1 MTSVNG
7 IKKRWIFNNLGFV
20 VGIFV
25 VLVVAFN
32 FMIRGYFYSGIQ
44 QAVLNRSKEVYT
56 FFKDCCGERSNN
68 FAAKAVDY
76 IEEVAR
82 EKKFEVMIFDKSDEV
97 ILTSAAFLPQEM
109 QTYPDYWEAKNKDV
123 GVWVGRSTTGEKIL
137 AVSRSLYC
145 EDGEYIG
152 TIRYVV
158 SLETARGRIYI
169 STLLLMFIELLIILF
184 MIFSAT
190 YFIKS
195 IVNPV
200 SDISAKSRL
209 IAQGNFNIKI
219 DKKYNDEIG
228 QLSDAINNMAAELKE
243 SEKLKNDF
251 ISSISHE
258 LRTPL
263 TAIKGWAETMQIC
276 DSDPATMKRG
286 LEVIVK
292 EAGRLSSIVEEMLD
306 FSSMRERKVKLV
318 KEKIDILAELSE
330 AVYMFKNR
338 AEHEKKS
345 LIYSEPKMLPTVLG
359 DKNRL
364 KQVFINIIDNALKYT
379 SEGGGVS
386 VSTAEKDGEILIS
399 VTDNGCG
406 IPSEHLPNVK
416 KKFYKANHLQRGSGI
431 GLAIV
436 DEIVELHGGRLEII
450 SEEGFGTTV
459 TVVLPVYSANTVAN
473 GDSYEGT

>member
-1 MTSVNG
+1 MASVSG
-7 IKKRWIFNNLGFV
+7 IKKRWIINNLGFV
-20 VGIFV
+20 VGIFAI
-25 VLVVAFN
+25 LIVAFN

-44 QAVLNRSKEVYT
+44 QAVLGRSKEVYT
-56 FFKDCCGERSNN
+56 FFKDCCGEGADN
-68 FAAKAVDY
+68 FSAKAVDY

-82 EKKFEVMIFDKSDEV
+82 EKKFEVMVFDKSDEV
-97 ILTSAAFLPQEM
+97 ILTSAAFLPQKM

-123 GVWVGRSTTGEKIL
+123 GIWVGRSTTGEKIM

-152 TIRYVV
+152 TVRYVV

-169 STLLLMFIELLIILF
+169 STLLLIFIELLIILF
-184 MIFSAT
+184 MILSAT

-228 QLSDAINNMAAELKE
+228 QLSDAINNMAVELKE

-292 EAGRLSSIVEEMLD
+292 EAGRLSTIVEEMLD

-338 AEHEKKS
+338 AEHEKKM
-345 LIYSEPKMLPTVLG
+345 LMYSEPKMLPTVLG

-386 VSTAEKDGEILIS
+386 VSTSEKDGQILIS

-436 DEIVELHGGRLEII
+436 DEIVELHGGKLEII

-459 TVVLPVYSANTVAN
+459 TVILPVYNANAFS
-473 GDSYEGT
+473 GGE

>member
-1 MTSVNG
+1 M
-7 IKKRWIFNNLGFV
+7 
-20 VGIFV
+20 
-25 VLVVAFN
+25 
-32 FMIRGYFYSGIQ
+32 
-44 QAVLNRSKEVYT
+44 
-56 FFKDCCGERSNN
+56 
-68 FAAKAVDY
+68 
-76 IEEVAR
+76 
-82 EKKFEVMIFDKSDEV
+82 
-97 ILTSAAFLPQEM
+97 
-109 QTYPDYWEAKNKDV
+109 
-123 GVWVGRSTTGEKIL
+123 
-137 AVSRSLYC
+137 
-145 EDGEYIG
+145 
-152 TIRYVV
+152 
-158 SLETARGRIYI
+158 
-169 STLLLMFIELLIILF
+169 
-184 MIFSAT
+184 
-190 YFIKS
+190 
-195 IVNPV
+195 

-338 AEHEKKS
+338 AEHEKKT

-386 VSTAEKDGEILIS
+386 VSTSEKDGEILIS

-459 TVVLPVYSANTVAN
+459 TVVLPAYSANASVS
-473 GDSYEGT
+473 GVSYEGT

>member
-25 VLVVAFN
+25 VLVVSFN
-32 FMIRGYFYSGIQ
+32 FMIRGYFYTGIQ
-44 QAVLNRSKEVYT
+44 QAVLSRSKEVYT
-56 FFKDCCGERSNN
+56 FFKDCCGERSDN
-68 FAAKAVDY
+68 FSAKAVDY

-82 EKKFEVMIFDKSDEV
+82 EKKFEVMVFDKSDEV

-123 GVWVGRSTTGEKIL
+123 GIWIGRSATGEKVM

-158 SLETARGRIYI
+158 SLEIARGRIYI
-169 STLLLMFIELLIILF
+169 STLLLMFIEFLIVLF
-184 MIFSAT
+184 MILSAT

-338 AEHEKKS
+338 AEHEKKT

-386 VSTAEKDGEILIS
+386 ISTSEKDGEILIS

-436 DEIVELHGGRLEII
+436 DEIVDLHGGKLEII

-459 TVVLPVYSANTVAN
+459 TVVLPVYNANMAVSE
-473 GDSYEGT
+473 DSYEGT